1 MKFFA
6 KKKPATESPEA
17 HQLLALLALSLQTQH
32 ALRRHRRLELRLPQ
46 QLVEGTSRKAFEA
59 ILFDALSCEFPDLN
73 QRLSLLVGPYEK
85 YSIQPLLEGKS

>member
-1 MKFFA
+1 MKFLA
-6 KKKPATESPEA
+6 RKNPATESPEDSQ
-17 HQLLALLALSLQTQH
+17 HLALLALGLQTQH

-59 ILFDALSCEFPDLN
+59 IMFDALSCEFPDLN

>member
-1 MKFFA
+1 MKFLA
-6 KKKPATESPEA
+6 RKNPATESPEDSQ
-17 HQLLALLALSLQTQH
+17 HLALLALSLQTQH

-59 ILFDALSCEFPDLN
+59 IMFDALSCEFPDLN